1 MYYNPETKDTAS
13 KEELMVLFNASIPD
27 SAEEVNGWHLI
38 DESILY
44 PVLETNQI
52 AVQEGIELHDGR
64 YVRTYSVKDAP
75 APATAPVDESL
86 EAKYARLEQA
96 FLDLAQMV
104 SNLEDYRM
112 LYEREREGLAEE
124 EPATEEIQ

>member
-13 KEELMVLFNASIPD
+13 REDLMVQFNASIPE

-44 PVLETNQI
+44 PSLENGQTAI
-52 AVQEGIELHDGR
+52 AEGIELHNGK
-64 YVRTYSVKDAP
+64 YARTYSVKDAP
-75 APATAPVDESL
+75 ALSTPIADDSL

-104 SNLEDYRM
+104 SNLEEYRM
-112 LYEREREGLAEE
+112 LAEREKEEAANPEQNAE
-124 EPATEEIQ
+124 

>member
-13 KEELMVLFNASIPD
+13 REDLMVQFNASIPE

-38 DESILY
+38 DEQILY
-44 PVLETNQI
+44 PSLENGQTAI
-52 AVQEGIELHDGR
+52 AEGIELHDGK
-64 YVRTYSVKDAP
+64 YARTYSVKDASVP
-75 APATAPVDESL
+75 SVQPIADESL

-104 SNLEDYRM
+104 SNLEEYRM
-112 LYEREREGLAEE
+112 VAEREKEEASNPEQNAE
-124 EPATEEIQ
+124 

>member
-13 KEELMVLFNASIPD
+13 REDLMVQFNASIPE

-38 DESILY
+38 DEHILY
-44 PVLETNQI
+44 PSLENGQTAI
-52 AVQEGIELHDGR
+52 AEGIELHDGK
-64 YVRTYSVKDAP
+64 YARTYSVKDVSAP
-75 APATAPVDESL
+75 SAPIADDTL

-104 SNLEDYRM
+104 SNLEEYRM
-112 LYEREREGLAEE
+112 LAEREKEEAANPEQNAE
-124 EPATEEIQ
+124 

>member
-13 KEELMVLFNASIPD
+13 REDLMVQFNASIPE

-44 PVLETNQI
+44 PSLENGQT
-52 AVQEGIELHDGR
+52 AVAEGIELHDGK
-64 YVRTYSVKDAP
+64 YARTYSVKDIP
-75 APATAPVDESL
+75 APSAPVTDDSL

-112 LYEREREGLAEE
+112 LAEQKKE
-124 EPATEEIQ
+124 ASEHPVQ

>member
-13 KEELMVLFNASIPD
+13 REDLMVQFNASIPE

-44 PVLETNQI
+44 PSLENGQTAI
-52 AVQEGIELHDGR
+52 AEGIELHDGK
-64 YVRTYSVKDAP
+64 YARTYSVKDAS
-75 APATAPVDESL
+75 APSAPVTDDSL

-104 SNLEDYRM
+104 SNLEEYRM
-112 LYEREREGLAEE
+112 LAEREKEEAANPEQNAE
-124 EPATEEIQ
+124 

>member
-1 MYYNPETKDTAS
+1 MYYNPETKKTAS
-13 KEELMVLFNASIPD
+13 KEEIMVLFNASFPD
-27 SAEEVNGWHLI
+27 STEEVNGWHLV
-38 DESILY
+38 DEMALY
-44 PVLETNQI
+44 PSLEEDQI
-52 AVQEGIELHDGR
+52 AVAEGIELQDGK

-75 APATAPVDESL
+75 APAAAPVDESL

-112 LYEREREGLAEE
+112 LYEKEREADEHPEQEAE
-124 EPATEEIQ
+124 

>member
-13 KEELMVLFNASIPD
+13 REDLMVQFNASIPE

-44 PVLETNQI
+44 PSLENGQT
-52 AVQEGIELHDGR
+52 AVAEGIELHDGK
-64 YVRTYSVKDAP
+64 YARTYSVKDIP
-75 APATAPVDESL
+75 APSAPVTDDSL
-86 EAKYARLEQA
+86 AAKYARLEQA

-112 LYEREREGLAEE
+112 LAEQE
-124 EPATEEIQ
+124 KEASEHPMQ

>member
-1 MYYNPETKDTAS
+1 MYYNPETKKTAS
-13 KEELMVLFNASIPD
+13 KEEIMVLFNASFPD
-27 SAEEVNGWHLI
+27 TTEEINGWHLV
-38 DESILY
+38 DESVLY
-44 PVLETNQI
+44 PALEVDQI
-52 AVQEGIELHDGR
+52 AVAEGIELHDGR

-75 APATAPVDESL
+75 APAVTPVDESL

-112 LYEREREGLAEE
+112 LYEKEKEAAEHPE
-124 EPATEEIQ
+124 QEAE

>member
-1 MYYNPETKDTAS
+1 MYYNRETKETSSRED
-13 KEELMVLFNASIPD
+13 LMVQFNASIPE

-38 DESILY
+38 DEQTLY
-44 PVLETNQI
+44 PSLEANQI
-52 AVQEGIELHDGR
+52 AIPEGIELNDGKYAR
-64 YVRTYSVKDAP
+64 AYSVKDIP
-75 APATAPVDESL
+75 APSTPDVDETL

-112 LYEREREGLAEE
+112 HVEQEKEASEH
-124 EPATEEIQ
+124 PVQ

>member
-1 MYYNPETKDTAS
+1 MYYNPETKKTAS
-13 KEELMVLFNASIPD
+13 REDLMVQFNASIPE

-38 DESILY
+38 DEQILY
-44 PVLETNQI
+44 PSLEASQI
-52 AVQEGIELHDGR
+52 AVPEGIELHEGK
-64 YVRTYSVKDAP
+64 YARTYSVKDVP
-75 APATAPVDESL
+75 APSAPIADDTL

-112 LYEREREGLAEE
+112 LAEREKEAVEHPEQEAE
-124 EPATEEIQ
+124 

>member
-1 MYYNPETKDTAS
+1 MYYNPETKETSFRED
-13 KEELMVLFNASIPD
+13 LMVQFNASIPE

-38 DESILY
+38 DEQILY
-44 PVLETNQI
+44 PSLEASQI
-52 AVQEGIELHDGR
+52 AVPEGIELHEGKYAR
-64 YVRTYSVKDAP
+64 VYSVKDVPAPSAP
-75 APATAPVDESL
+75 AVDDSL

-112 LYEREREGLAEE
+112 LAEREKEEAANPEQNAE
-124 EPATEEIQ
+124 

>member
-13 KEELMVLFNASIPD
+13 REDLMVQFNASIPE

-38 DESILY
+38 DEQILY
-44 PVLETNQI
+44 PSLENGQI
-52 AVQEGIELHDGR
+52 AVAEGIELYDGK
-64 YVRTYSVKDAP
+64 YACTYSVKDVSATSAP
-75 APATAPVDESL
+75 MTDESL
-86 EAKYARLEQA
+86 EVKYARLEQA

-112 LYEREREGLAEE
+112 LAEREKEE
-124 EPATEEIQ
+124 ASNLEQ

>member
-13 KEELMVLFNASIPD
+13 REDLMVQFNASIPE

-44 PVLETNQI
+44 PSLENGQTAI
-52 AVQEGIELHDGR
+52 AEGIELHDGK
-64 YVRTYSVKDAP
+64 YARTYSVKDAS
-75 APATAPVDESL
+75 APSSQPIADESL
-86 EAKYARLEQA
+86 EAKYNRLEQA

-104 SNLEDYRM
+104 SNLEEYRM
-112 LYEREREGLAEE
+112 LAEREKEEAANPEQNAE
-124 EPATEEIQ
+124 

>member
-1 MYYNPETKDTAS
+1 MYYNPETKETSSREDM
-13 KEELMVLFNASIPD
+13 MVQFNASIPE

-38 DESILY
+38 DEQALY
-44 PVLETNQI
+44 PSLEVNQI
-52 AVQEGIELHDGR
+52 AIPEGIELHNGKYAR
-64 YVRTYSVKDAP
+64 AYSVKDVPAPSAP
-75 APATAPVDESL
+75 AADDSL

-112 LYEREREGLAEE
+112 LAEQE
-124 EPATEEIQ
+124 KEASEHPVQ

>member
-1 MYYNPETKDTAS
+1 MYYNPETKKTAS
-13 KEELMVLFNASIPD
+13 REDLMVQFNASIPE

-44 PVLETNQI
+44 PSLENGQTAI
-52 AVQEGIELHDGR
+52 AEGIELHNGK
-64 YVRTYSVKDAP
+64 YARTYSVKDASASSVQP
-75 APATAPVDESL
+75 IADESL

-112 LYEREREGLAEE
+112 LAEREKEEASNPEQNAE
-124 EPATEEIQ
+124 